1 MGNIKEIF
9 QEIRI
14 IYKGIELT
22 KLSVLNEYASFLCEI
37 LDSDER
43 HTAAIALHTGDEYY
57 QAMAVTVAS
66 FACLF
71 HNNTDIEE
79 LISNLTVGDML
90 IVDGQRV
97 RYQGIKDG
105 SQLGIGF
112 CKGIQYFALECNN
125 SKKWTPLSSAK
136 RMNISLY
143 QGGSETLGGQGIKR
157 TFKER
162 KAFLSAFIKTKA
174 KAEISTEINNS
185 IAIVLDRDI
194 AEEIYQ
200 NITILHEERKFR
212 FEDLVTAAYYS
223 ENEEYQI
230 GANPTKEEPILKFYS
245 KISVCREDIMEDRQK
260 RIMGCLLGDETL
272 WNGNSEIFDIT
283 DRKSLKFVLLLGK
296 SHYVKYQEWFQKEG
310 YRYYVAVPESVFSHI
325 QEGKTIRQVQF
336 YEKLADFANRTIE
349 TENIDVDTNTDIVFQ
364 IKSRLLRIKKESI
377 YKDEA
382 EDFVIT
388 SFFLL
393 NLCRSAFFPLLYCG
407 KAYKV
412 MDLEEKLS
420 VLEKLSSVEN
430 GSIKEDVL
438 FVAANIGKMIERLYS
453 QNPKGEYIKEQI
465 IKRKV
470 DCLVSTKGY
479 YGELFSLWLKDC
491 KTTAKKPN
499 VITVSAFEKSEECFH
514 NVIFTTAYYDFSFNP
529 YASFGFSCAQILTYD
544 YERYQAKS
552 LSRCA
557 EQGRRLIREKNE
569 LSYFVEEIK
578 EEPGVV
584 SSDYEEDILFESEMD
599 KMAEELQLK
608 SAYRYLSNTQTGVD
622 TMINIAK
629 IFTFASGNTGFFT
642 KHFKGYRINGTEVS
656 EEKLE
661 DLKVGDSIIFTK
673 ESENKDI
680 VDLLLKQLL
689 DNKLK
694 NTHYPECYCLS
705 VLWKDR
711 LCDYKYSENLT
722 YQELAARLKIAGCER
737 HQATLMTWLD
747 KDSHIV
753 GPRAESDYV
762 GIVKLLGL
770 EVGATEICKACN
782 EIRSLRT
789 RILNLLGKAI
799 LKGMFSDKKDELWD
813 IIADK
818 ADSLSQIEQITSIHE
833 LEEGSQVP
841 MYMINKPCEI

>member
-1 MGNIKEIF
+1 MATVKEIF
-9 QEIRI
+9 QEVKIL
-14 IYKGIELT
+14 YKGTELT
-22 KLSVLNEYASFLCEI
+22 KMSILKEYGNFLCDI

-43 HTAAIALHTGDEYY
+43 HTAALALHTGDEYY
-57 QAMAVTVAS
+57 QAMAVAMAS

-71 HNNTDIEE
+71 HNNTDVEE

-105 SQLGIGF
+105 SKLGVGF
-112 CKGIQYFALECNN
+112 SHGVQYFSLECNGRDR
-125 SKKWTPLSSAK
+125 WVPLSTAK
-136 RMNISLY
+136 TMNISLY
-143 QGGSETLGGQGIKR
+143 QGTSETLGGQGIKR

-162 KAFLSAFIKTKA
+162 KAFLSTFIKTKA
-174 KAEISTEINNS
+174 KTEISTEINNS
-185 IAIVLDRDI
+185 IAIVLDREI
-194 AEEIYQ
+194 AEEIYH
-200 NITILHEERKFR
+200 NITILQGERKFSL
-212 FEDLVTAAYYS
+212 EDLVTATYYS

-245 KISVCREDIMEDRQK
+245 KISACREDIIEDKQK

-296 SHYVKYQEWFQKEG
+296 THYVKYQEWLEKDG
-310 YRYYVAVPESVFSHI
+310 YRYYAAVPESVSSHI

-336 YEKLADFANRTIE
+336 YKKLADFANRTID

-364 IKSRLLRIKKESI
+364 IKHRLLRIKKESI
-377 YKDEA
+377 FKDEA

-407 KAYKV
+407 KAYKI

-420 VLEKLSSVEN
+420 ALEQLPSIEN
-430 GSIKEDVL
+430 GSIKEDAL

-465 IKRKV
+465 IKGKT
-470 DCLVSTKGY
+470 DCVISTKGY

-491 KTTAKKPN
+491 KITAKKPN
-499 VITVSAFEKSEECFH
+499 VITVSAFEKSEECFR

-529 YASFGFSCAQILTYD
+529 YASFGFACAQILTYD
-544 YERYQAKS
+544 YERYQAKG
-552 LSRCA
+552 LSRSA
-557 EQGRRLIREKNE
+557 EQGRRLIQEKNE

-578 EEPGVV
+578 EEPIVI

-599 KMAEELQLK
+599 KMAKELQLK
-608 SAYRYLSNTQTGVD
+608 GAYRYLSNTQTGVD

-629 IFTFASGNTGFFT
+629 IFTFASGSTGFFT

-661 DLKVGDSIIFTK
+661 DLKEGDSIIFTK

-694 NTHYPECYCLS
+694 NTEYPEYYRLS
-705 VLWKDR
+705 VYRKDM
-711 LCDYKYSENLT
+711 LLDYKRWKNLT
-722 YQELAARLKIAGCER
+722 YQELAEELKLAGCER
-737 HQATLMTWLD
+737 HQVTLMTWLGED
-747 KDSHIV
+747 AHIV

-770 EVGATEICKACN
+770 EVGAAEICKACN

-818 ADSLSQIEQITSIHE
+818 AESLSQIEQITSIHE
-833 LEEGSQVP
+833 PEEGSQVP
-841 MYMINKPCEI
+841 MYMINKPCVI